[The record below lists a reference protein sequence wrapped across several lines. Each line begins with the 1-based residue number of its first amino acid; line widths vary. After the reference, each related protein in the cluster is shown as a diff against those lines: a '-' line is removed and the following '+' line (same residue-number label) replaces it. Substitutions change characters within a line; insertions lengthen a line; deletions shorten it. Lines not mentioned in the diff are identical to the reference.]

1 MGGVI
6 LKNLFSIG
14 ILTFTWLSGLES
26 VISGREGAP
35 IYRIEASEGWEQE
48 ALQPQKD
55 TREPIAA
62 WRKEG
67 VRLVLHNFPNT
78 PIPPE
83 AQVERWKR
91 QAPADIIEAQAF
103 SGYAGLKYENDQ
115 TLAWA
120 LSWRATPPEE
130 NESYSDITFKA
141 TGPIEPF
148 RDEIIEMVRSFE
160 RIEAPEL
167 W

>member
-1 MGGVI
+1 M
-6 LKNLFSIG
+6 
-14 ILTFTWLSGLES
+14 
-26 VISGREGAP
+26 
-35 IYRIEASEGWEQE
+35 
-48 ALQPQKD
+48 PQKD

-67 VRLVLHNFPNT
+67 VRLVLHNFPGT

-83 AQVERWKR
+83 AQVARWKR
-91 QAPADIIEAQAF
+91 QAPAEAVEIQAF
-103 SGYAGLKYENDQ
+103 SGYAGLCYENDQ

-120 LSWRATPPEE
+120 LAWRATAPQDE
-130 NESYSDITFKA
+130 ESYSDVTFKA
-141 TGPIEPF
+141 TGPIEPL
-148 RDEIIEMVRSFE
+148 RDQIIEMVRSFE